1 MSKFLIE
8 TISASAMIMIRLCQ
22 VSELFVSVGDETDQE
37 TDKEGNPIRL
47 ILEMGVKGNDNI
59 YDKGESAETDAS
71 VRFSFTVGKSA
82 SADV

>member
-37 TDKEGNPIRL
+37 TDREGNPIRL
-47 ILEMGVKGNDNI
+47 ISEMG
-59 YDKGESAETDAS
+59 
-71 VRFSFTVGKSA
+71 
-82 SADV
+82 